1 MQHAETMR
9 KADEHRVY
17 RQLLSEGSALHHRPQ
32 RMRCAAVDLP
42 STVVETKAETIRI
55 IASPPPEGPRQRAR
69 GG

>member
-32 RMRCAAVDLP
+32 RMPVGTPWTDRP
-42 STVVETKAETIRI
+42 W
-55 IASPPPEGPRQRAR
+55 
-69 GG
+69 